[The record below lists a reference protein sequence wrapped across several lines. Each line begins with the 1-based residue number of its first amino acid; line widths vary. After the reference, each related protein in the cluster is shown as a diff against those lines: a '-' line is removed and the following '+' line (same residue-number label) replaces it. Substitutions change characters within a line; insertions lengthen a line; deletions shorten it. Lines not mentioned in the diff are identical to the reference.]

1 MKSFAESNKK
11 SQVPIIVVLTQ
22 AVPKKKAAE
31 MKTMIEKE
39 NLDIVKVV
47 PLLAQD
53 MDFDEEY
60 IAKAYGLDSLID
72 VMTEVLPSELQNTLQ
87 NVQIASLESKK
98 RQLGL
103 Q

>member
-39 NLDIVKVV
+39 NLDIVKGH
-47 PLLAQD
+47 L
-53 MDFDEEY
+53 
-60 IAKAYGLDSLID
+60 
-72 VMTEVLPSELQNTLQ
+72 
-87 NVQIASLESKK
+87 
-98 RQLGL
+98 
-103 Q
+103 

>member
-1 MKSFAESNKK
+1 MSALDTLHDCGVTILF
-11 SQVPIIVVLTQ
+11 
-22 AVPKKKAAE
+22 
-31 MKTMIEKE
+31 EKE

-47 PLLAQD
+47 TLLAQD